1 MSIMLNP
8 HPNTPSAVRAA
19 TRPLSLPGRRS
30 TRRGP
35 SVRTTRR
42 TR

>member
-30 TRRGP
+30 RRGP